1 MPKYRYVARDR
12 AGKSSTGQLQAHDEA
27 DLRNVLRANGLFLT
41 QIKAASGEEG
51 SGTSAGQMVLFAKKP
66 TLQDMVI
73 ATRQLATMMHAGMPM
88 METINLV
95 GSQMTK
101 PVLKSAFHD
110 LELAVS
116 GGESLSAAM
125 SRFPKIFSK
134 LIVAFVE
141 SGEATGNMA
150 ESLEAAAL
158 QLDREDNL
166 KRKVKA
172 ATTYPKIVIAACV
185 GTIAVMIIVVV
196 PVFSQVYRQLGSGL
210 PGPTLLLIAISDLS
224 IRFGWL
230 ILLLGGIGAYFF
242 RRYSETDSGRRRLD
256 TISLKLPVLGLTFRK
271 IAIARFVQTLSG
283 ALRSGVP
290 VLQALQISGNMAGNT
305 VIRDAV
311 ETATVKIRE
320 GSPIA
325 TELEKTGEFPMM
337 VTRMLAAGENSGSL
351 DTMLDEVNRFYDR
364 DVEYSVDKL
373 TRMIEPMMTM
383 LVGGIVLVILLALY
397 MPVFNLGKALHGG

>member
-1 MPKYRYVARDR
+1 MPKYRYTARDR
-12 AGKSSTGQLQAHDEA
+12 SGKSSTGQLQANDEA

-41 QIKAASGEEG
+41 QVKGVTGQQEDEESMASKD
-51 SGTSAGQMVLFAKKP
+51 LFAKKP

-101 PVLKSAFHD
+101 PVLKNAFRD
-110 LELAVS
+110 LERSVNA
-116 GGESLSAAM
+116 GESLSVAM
-125 SRFPKIFSK
+125 GRFPKVFSK

-141 SGEATGNMA
+141 SGEATGNLA
-150 ESLEAAAL
+150 ETLEAAAI

-172 ATTYPKIVIAACV
+172 ATTYPKIVVAACV

-210 PGPTLLLIAISDLS
+210 PGPTLLLIAVSD
-224 IRFGWL
+224 FTTHYL
-230 ILLLGGIGAYFF
+230 IFIILFSAAGFF
-242 RRYSETDSGRRRLD
+242 AFKKWSETDSGRRKLDRLV
-256 TISLKLPVLGLTFRK
+256 LKLPILGDVMRK
-271 IAIARFVQTLSG
+271 IAIARFVQTLAG

-290 VLQALQISGNMAGNT
+290 VLHALQISGNMAGNT
-305 VIRDAV
+305 VIQDAI
-311 ETATVKIRE
+311 TDATVKIRE

-325 TELEKTGEFPMM
+325 PELEKTGEFPMM

-364 DVEYSVDKL
+364 DVEYAVDKL
-373 TRMIEPMMTM
+373 TRMIEPMMTI

-397 MPVFNLGKALHGG
+397 MPVFNLGNALNHK